1 MSLTIKICGLSTPE
15 TLDAALAAG
24 ADMVGFVFFE
34 KSPRCISLEA
44 ARALGSR
51 TGATAMK
58 VALTVDAD
66 DATLAA
72 IIAELKPQLLQL
84 HGSETPERVFDV
96 RTRFGLPVMKAVGLT
111 LKEDLAAI
119 APYEAV
125 ADWLLLDAKP
135 APDAASPG
143 GNGEPFDWSLLRGL
157 EIAKPWLLAGGL
169 HPDNVATAIGITG
182 APGVDVSSGVES
194 LAGVKD
200 IAKIRAFIA
209 NARQVTEGLG
219 SLRQSG

>member
-15 TLDAALAAG
+15 TLDASLAAG
-24 ADMVGFVFFE
+24 ADMVGFVFFD
-34 KSPRCISLEA
+34 KSPRHISLEC
-44 ARALGSR
+44 ARLLGARVGGKAL
-51 TGATAMK
+51 K

-72 IIAELKPQLLQL
+72 LIAELKPQLLQL
-84 HGSETPERVFDV
+84 HGKETPERVIDV
-96 RTRFGLPVMKAVGLT
+96 RARFGLPVMKALGLAR
-111 LKEDLAAI
+111 KEDLAVVAR
-119 APYEAV
+119 YEAV
-125 ADWLLLDAKP
+125 ADWLLFDAKP
-135 APDAASPG
+135 PQDAALPG
-143 GNGEPFDWSLLRGL
+143 GNGEAFDWSLLRGL

-169 HPDNVATAIGITG
+169 RPETVATAIGISG

-194 LAGVKD
+194 LPGAKD
-200 IAKIRAFIA
+200 SAKIRAFIA